1 MQSKDRKPAAKM
13 ERRPSTPGI
22 YKRGSRYVV
31 VWHHRGRQ
39 HKKAFRTL
47 AEAREAQNQVR
58 QHGGSAPTTR
68 ATFEDYALEWLET
81 YSGRTG
87 RGIGGTTIA
96 SYRQA
101 VERYAIPHFGSI
113 RLAEIEPPDVRRF
126 VRRLEGA
133 GLAPSSVA
141 KTVAPLRAML
151 ATAHEDGVIRSN
163 PASAV
168 RVSRRRRE
176 ESFEEEKAK
185 AMTRVELCAVLEECP
200 EQWRTFFELL
210 AHTGLRI
217 SEALGLDWSDVKFGA
232 TPQIEVRRQFYRGE
246 LGRLKTPDARRDLP
260 LSPGMAQRLWV
271 LAPANGEGPVFHTRT
286 GNRYSD
292 RNVRRVL
299 DAAADRAGVG
309 WVSFHSFRHTC
320 ASLLFDAGKN
330 VAQVAA
336 WLGHSD
342 PAFTL
347 RTYVHLMDQGLGD
360 AAFLDAQVG
369 NRLATED
376 PASTANEEPASVTE
390 VAG

>member
-1 MQSKDRKPAAKM
+1 MQSKDRKPAPKM
-13 ERRPSTPGI
+13 ERTSTPGI
-22 YKRGSRYVV
+22 FKRGSRYVV

-39 HKKAFRTL
+39 HKKAFRTKTEAN
-47 AEAREAQNQVR
+47 AE
-58 QHGGSAPTTR
+58 HGKHLRGDTAPTTR

-87 RGIGGTTIA
+87 RGIGKTTMA

-101 VERYAIPHFGSI
+101 IKRHAIPHFGPK
-113 RLAEIEPPDVRRF
+113 RKLCDIEPPDVRRF
-126 VRRLEGA
+126 VRHLEGA

-141 KTVAPLRAML
+141 KTVAPLRALL
-151 ATAHEDGVIRSN
+151 ATAYEDGAIRSN

-168 RVSRRRRE
+168 RVSRRRQE
-176 ESFEEEKAK
+176 ESFEEERAK
-185 AMTRVELCAVLEECP
+185 AMTRVELSAVLEECP
-200 EQWRTFFELL
+200 EQWCTFFELL

-217 SEALGLDWSDVKFGA
+217 SEALGLDWTDVDLGA
-232 TPQIEVRRQFYRGE
+232 QTLSVRRQCYRGE
-246 LGRLKTPDARRDLP
+246 LRRLKSRDGRRDLP

-271 LAPANGEGPVFHTRT
+271 LRPADGEGPVFHTRT

-376 PASTANEEPASVTE
+376 PASTANAEPPSVTK
-390 VAG
+390 VVG